1 MEQEENIQK
10 TFWQRTFPILRNKF
24 ILTILIFGIWII
36 LFDQNNL
43 IDRHS
48 NVKKLNELKQ
58 EKEYFKKKIQEDQE
72 RMEELIA
79 DKESLE
85 KFAREQYLMKK
96 DNEDIFII
104 IEKEE

>member
-58 EKEYFKKKIQEDQE
+58 EKEYFKKEIQEDQE